1 MLRKILVLTT
11 YPIHSA
17 IFLTNFSEAANET
30 CQRTLP
36 FPSRTEGGHRRRI
49 FMLASNRS
57 HPEEKTPPPRRS
69 REGGGWTREA
79 DADLRSKHLR
89 HQLGLGEEEQV
100 IVAAGLG
107 VGARHVEAAEGM
119 DSHQGAGALAVEVQV
134 PHVELGARLFQV
146 GAVPAD
152 HRSGEAV
159 FRVVG

>member
-1 MLRKILVLTT
+1 
-11 YPIHSA
+11 
-17 IFLTNFSEAANET
+17 
-30 CQRTLP
+30 
-36 FPSRTEGGHRRRI
+36 
-49 FMLASNRS
+49 MLASNRS

-69 REGGGWTREA
+69 REGGVWTREA

-159 FRVVG
+159 FRVVGDAESVVEILGLDERQHRTEISSWAIRASGETSAKMVGWMK